1 MSRHTKGDIAKV
13 FILNMKPIPFLAKRP
28 KLEVVPVGSELTGY
42 VYLQKQ
48 GYITPNENPV
58 DFQEQQKKQR
68 QFFTA
73 YNKRVK
79 ELSHEMG
86 LSQAEVRTKLAG
98 LQTGEADPDA
108 PKDAVVDTGESFLDY
123 LDEKT
128 LELMYQ
134 LQSDARTLAIRAAT
148 YMLQHRAAVPVVLR
162 EPAEPKS
169 RELKVEPLSSPIG
182 SDDIVRFGDYTVA
195 VRGFANYGS
204 STLEVKDTPIP
215 LKKGE
220 VGYLCDRDSAQVK
233 VGFPEWTITDTE
245 DYIGEELIAELYRF
259 YQVEAGEAADAAMSD
274 EEVED
279 IEVGESEMSPLLT
292 GQPSSSDSS
301 TSELEMSDLTTET
314 LETSLAA

>member
-1 MSRHTKGDIAKV
+1 
-13 FILNMKPIPFLAKRP
+13 MKPIPFLAKRP
-28 KLEVVPVGSELTGY
+28 TLQVVPVGSELTGY

-73 YNKRVK
+73 YNSRVK
-79 ELSHEMG
+79 QLAQELN

-182 SDDIVRFGDYTVA
+182 NDDIVRFGDYTVA
-195 VRGFANYGS
+195 VRGFANYGA

-220 VGYLCDRDSAQVK
+220 VGYLCDRESAQVK
-233 VGFPEWTITDTE
+233 VGFPDWTIKDTE

-259 YQVEAGEAADAAMSD
+259 YQVEAGEAADAAISD
-274 EEVED
+274 AEVENED
-279 IEVGESEMSPLLT
+279 LGDSETSPLLT
-292 GQPSSSDSS
+292 GGKSSSDSS
-301 TSELEMSDLTTET
+301 ISESEMSDSQQPI
-314 LETSLAA
+314 LETNLAA

>member
-1 MSRHTKGDIAKV
+1 
-13 FILNMKPIPFLAKRP
+13 MKPIPFLAKRP
-28 KLEVVPVGSELTGY
+28 KLEVVPVGSELTGF

-73 YNKRVK
+73 YNGRVK
-79 ELSHEMG
+79 QLAQELN

-162 EPAEPKS
+162 EPAEPKA
-169 RELKVEPLSSPIG
+169 RELRIEPLTTPIG
-182 SDDIVRFGDYTVA
+182 SDDIIRFDDYTVA
-195 VRGFANYGS
+195 ARGYANYGS
-204 STLEVKDTPIP
+204 ETLEVKDIPIP
-215 LKKGE
+215 LKKGT
-220 VGYLCDRDSAQVK
+220 VGYLCDRESAQVK
-233 VGFPEWTITDTE
+233 VGFPDWTVTDTE
-245 DYIGEELIAELYRF
+245 NFIGEELIAELYRF
-259 YQVEAGEAADAAMSD
+259 YQIEAGEAAEAQLDGES
-274 EEVED
+274 EEVEMD
-279 IEVGESEMSPLLT
+279 EDLGES
-292 GQPSSSDSS
+292 PSSTGEKSTLDYNTSDV
-301 TSELEMSDLTTET
+301 EMIDSQQPI
-314 LETSLAA
+314 LETSQVA

>member
-1 MSRHTKGDIAKV
+1 
-13 FILNMKPIPFLAKRP
+13 MKPIPFLAKRP
-28 KLEVVPVGSELTGY
+28 TLQVVPVGSELTGY

-73 YNKRVK
+73 YNSRVK
-79 ELSHEMG
+79 QLAQELN

-128 LELMYQ
+128 LELMYT
-134 LQSDARTLAIRAAT
+134 LQADARTLAIRAAT
-148 YMLQHRAAVPVVLR
+148 YMLQHRAAVPVILR
-162 EPAEPKS
+162 EDAEAGT
-169 RELKVEPLSSPIG
+169 RQLKIEPLTTPIG
-182 SDDIVRFGDYTVA
+182 TDDIVRFGDYTVA
-195 VRGFANYGS
+195 VRGFTNYGS

-220 VGYLCDRDSAQVK
+220 VGYLCDRESAQVK
-233 VGFPEWTITDTE
+233 VGTSDWTIKDTE

-259 YQVEAGEAADAAMSD
+259 YQVEAGEAADEVMSD
-274 EEVED
+274 EEIEKALEGEAGEVEMG
-279 IEVGESEMSPLLT
+279 EVMEITP
-292 GQPSSSDSS
+292 
-301 TSELEMSDLTTET
+301 
-314 LETSLAA
+314 

>member
-1 MSRHTKGDIAKV
+1 
-13 FILNMKPIPFLAKRP
+13 MKPIPFLAKRP
-28 KLEVVPVGSELTGY
+28 KLTIIPVGTELTGV

-73 YNKRVK
+73 YNGRVK
-79 ELSHEMG
+79 QLAQELN

-98 LQTGEADPDA
+98 LQTGEADPDS
-108 PKDAVVDTGESFLDY
+108 PKDAIVDTGESFLDY

-148 YMLQHRAAVPVVLR
+148 YMLQHRAAVPIVLR
-162 EPAEPKS
+162 EPAEPKA
-169 RELKVEPLSSPIG
+169 RELKIEPLTTPIG
-182 SDDIVRFGDYTVA
+182 ADDVVRFGDYTFA
-195 VRGFANYGS
+195 VRGYANYGS
-204 STLEVKDTPIP
+204 EVLEIKDAPIP
-215 LKKGE
+215 LSKGE
-220 VGYLCDRDSAQVK
+220 VGYLCDKATSQVK
-233 VGFPEWTITDTE
+233 VGFPEWELRDTE

-259 YQVEAGEAADAAMSD
+259 YQIEAGEAAEAQLEG
-274 EEVED
+274 EEVESED
-279 IEVGESEMSPLLT
+279 DLGESTSPSLT
-292 GQPSSSDSS
+292 GDSFTLDSSGSESETSDS
-301 TSELEMSDLTTET
+301 MQPT